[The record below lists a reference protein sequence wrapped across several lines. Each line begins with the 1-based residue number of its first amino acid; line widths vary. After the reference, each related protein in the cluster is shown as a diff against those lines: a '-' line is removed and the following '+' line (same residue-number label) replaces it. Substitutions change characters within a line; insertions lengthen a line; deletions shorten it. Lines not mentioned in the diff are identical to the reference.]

1 MHLLKVFLFIGL
13 SYVATKGQN
22 GPAPKGD
29 ACVRR
34 ITTQVS
40 RYFWK
45 LQSRRIDYRERNN
58 RIFADIPFP
67 QLTIVYGW
75 TMTGKTGRISQARED
90 GRGIITEYMVQF
102 LGSDGNWTF
111 INNSK
116 TGKEMFTNLGNIAIP
131 DTATS
136 VTLSNPVKTL
146 VLRVIPELWDG
157 VPFMRLSIQ
166 HCADTVMAEQRPI
179 LPIQI
184 QHSSVK
190 KNLEDQIKN
199 RLKSKIS
206 KVMKKVKQ
214 MEQRIGH
221 HKGHGVKDRKK
232 AGKHKSSSERNR
244 VNHRKNKS
252 RRKHITQ
259 QNTRQKKPIIKTQ
272 HQKRSEV
279 EKKSLDTYDIDGRF
293 GRGDYFGDF
302 GYKYRRGQRDA
313 LKRKNSKQ
321 SKGQVSH
328 KGGTQARGRK
338 PTNSKPV
345 VQGQHSSKG
354 KTPARKPYTPDITP
368 SKNVKTKTESI
379 APAKT
384 ASSQKLVEMQRLE
397 KENTALS
404 ESVYGSCRLRPVWRY
419 NKAIFRPADTFSTL
433 RDVRQAWRAMY
444 GLGIQPY
451 LFRIPERFQKF
462 RNQKYYLEIEFRKIT
477 NVFGLKV
484 AGSSSQLQ
492 WGAVTRFSLYHKRKD
507 SEPWQGYVDRLNQ
520 PRVFDVGT
528 REKGN
533 AHAPSVFRLDV
544 PVTAKA
550 IRIYPEKWA
559 SAPIMM
565 GSERSA
571 SRTGRRQYHKTP
583 EDQNQPQNPDTEV
596 VDTSQP
602 RHLGLRLD
610 LWSKSANLQQFIM

>member
-1 MHLLKVFLFIGL
+1 
-13 SYVATKGQN
+13 
-22 GPAPKGD
+22 
-29 ACVRR
+29 
-34 ITTQVS
+34 
-40 RYFWK
+40 
-45 LQSRRIDYRERNN
+45 
-58 RIFADIPFP
+58 
-67 QLTIVYGW
+67 
-75 TMTGKTGRISQARED
+75 
-90 GRGIITEYMVQF
+90 
-102 LGSDGNWTF
+102 
-111 INNSK
+111 
-116 TGKEMFTNLGNIAIP
+116 MFTNLGNIAIP

-313 LKRKNSKQ
+313 LKRKNSKKKVVHQ
-321 SKGQVSH
+321 RKKSKSSGKKKKSRAQKHKTAQHKIKNESGKEKKKQSKAKNRKMAQKKSKVKKKLQPNTNKHRKTQQNSKTKGGQKTQQTRKSKTRNHTKSSGKKSHKLVKNKKRKQKTLQSAKAQRSRQQRIEAKTLSSLTKNIKKTENNLSTLKKQLHTVNQKTSKSKSLVKGKKSKGQVSH

-404 ESVYGSCRLRPVWRY
+404 ESVCKLLGVNLLFNLLFVSSVYGKSMLFCSKEFYFIISL
-419 NKAIFRPADTFSTL
+419 NSKTL
-433 RDVRQAWRAMY
+433 
-444 GLGIQPY
+444 L
-451 LFRIPERFQKF
+451 
-462 RNQKYYLEIEFRKIT
+462 
-477 NVFGLKV
+477 
-484 AGSSSQLQ
+484 
-492 WGAVTRFSLYHKRKD
+492 
-507 SEPWQGYVDRLNQ
+507 LNN
-520 PRVFDVGT
+520 F
-528 REKGN
+528 
-533 AHAPSVFRLDV
+533 L
-544 PVTAKA
+544 
-550 IRIYPEKWA
+550 
-559 SAPIMM
+559 
-565 GSERSA
+565 
-571 SRTGRRQYHKTP
+571 
-583 EDQNQPQNPDTEV
+583 
-596 VDTSQP
+596 
-602 RHLGLRLD
+602 
-610 LWSKSANLQQFIM
+610 